1 MEHVSATKK
10 LLRPDVF
17 DYDSTA
23 TSFPDASDIYANF
36 MVHRTALVDHLTSLQ
51 PIDPD
56 SKNNNNNNNGGNTG
70 NGASSNGNPGNGT
83 NSDDGVLPAQD
94 KKKGGTVAAVVIV
107 LLLLLLGGGGAYYY
121 YYYIGRK
128 RDAHEKS
135 AAARNARKKKGHHGG
150 HDFHDNPSFA
160 DDQDWSAESGTSA
173 NAETDDGELYTIYE
187 ELFGPTAKVGMSG
200 AVGTSRATSNG
211 SGTAGASIYGRVIS
225 DEGGD
230 DYGDIDYSEHAIYS
244 EGITFA
250 ELLKSAIDST
260 PPPLTSANPSTAF
273 REAVTRAAKTC
284 GDQNMDAKLI
294 IDCIEY
300 SVKFG
305 EKVHR
310 KQVQSGTLPHQSLT
324 AMDIAVIHSYTLQTA
339 LYGALNKALREFAE
353 DADYDIDD
361 FLPYIALLIAA
372 LEKLPPLQTVVYRG
386 IRKPAA
392 DLLGT
397 KGDNDRFT
405 FPAFTSTTLSPHV
418 LMQPDFLGVDRR
430 LEDAAAEGMLSHQ
443 QRKKPYVNL
452 YGDGTAIGGGA
463 IEYATAVD
471 GVGGDGQELYHDVQ
485 LEQQRSA
492 IESALYDGAKDAAA
506 SAATSS
512 TAPPAI
518 PLLPPKSPAVPP
530 KETQPQTQ
538 LRCKKCKAKIQFCV
552 CNVRRDSSAIIG
564 KSNQQLQSGDP
575 GKTCTYKRGACRSMQ
590 TPGPGPYC
598 RQHTCAQCGK
608 AKRSG
613 DPACKQCA
621 AGSDV

>member
-1 MEHVSATKK
+1 MPCWLLADEDGAGCSMPCLLIPEGKPGSCIAAPTTLARRARSDAVTTVTTVTTATTTTTVTTTTTLECQPLTPNVCGKIAAELLVDHTECHTNSKEGCDNPQRYTFTYEFFVSMDECDTFENRAVLTRWNDDMEHVSATKK

-160 DDQDWSAESGTSA
+160 DNQDWSAESGTSA

-430 LEDAAAEGMLSHQ
+430 LGTFALLDFFVFLFETRRHTD
-443 QRKKPYVNL
+443 
-452 YGDGTAIGGGA
+452 GDGWCSHHHIHCFA
-463 IEYATAVD
+463 
-471 GVGGDGQELYHDVQ
+471 
-485 LEQQRSA
+485 
-492 IESALYDGAKDAAA
+492 
-506 SAATSS
+506 
-512 TAPPAI
+512 TAPPLMA
-518 PLLPPKSPAVPP
+518 LM
-530 KETQPQTQ
+530 
-538 LRCKKCKAKIQFCV
+538 
-552 CNVRRDSSAIIG
+552 D
-564 KSNQQLQSGDP
+564 
-575 GKTCTYKRGACRSMQ
+575 RGY
-590 TPGPGPYC
+590 TP
-598 RQHTCAQCGK
+598 
-608 AKRSG
+608 
-613 DPACKQCA
+613 
-621 AGSDV
+621 